1 MYFVLPLYILVCA
14 CFPFLVSVQRFS
26 QQLSNSSNV
35 TFGGDNKIKEFP
47 RGRIVEIPSSSETPF
62 SVMSGGSMTISNQ
75 ISQGGVTMGVASS
88 SYVTSPSKTYSRTP
102 MRSSGTIVSITP
114 GGEITPIGTVST
126 APRVTKP
133 YPYPRSN
140 AAAATMMGGSPVVSQ
155 PVVPPM
161 SIIPPDQ
168 LLENQCDLCSKV
180 YKNRSTL
187 YSHKNRDHGIRGGAA
202 MNNPKN

>member
-1 MYFVLPLYILVCA
+1 
-14 CFPFLVSVQRFS
+14 
-26 QQLSNSSNV
+26 
-35 TFGGDNKIKEFP
+35 
-47 RGRIVEIPSSSETPF
+47 
-62 SVMSGGSMTISNQ
+62 MTISNQ

-102 MRSSGTIVSITP
+102 IRSSGTIVSITP

-202 MNNPKN
+202 MNNPKNWRSIKQYSQRSCVSIYIFSIYFCVHYKLRNHKIYTNVNIYVANNLFFNLNLIVHSLGGGTNSYNRF